1 MESREAWWQLI
12 DEARARV
19 AGAGVDEIAGA
30 ATRLLAERR
39 VGEIVAAQRELW
51 SLMAESYRSPLWAAA
66 YLINGGCSDDGFDYF
81 RGWLILQGREV
92 FERAVA
98 APDILA
104 QLPAVQA
111 AARRRED
118 LEGEEA
124 LGIAWRAHLTA
135 TGEELPPGSFSVRFP
150 ELDQAWNFDFDDLG
164 EMRRRLPRLTA
175 LYAGDEREAAV

>member
-12 DEARARV
+12 EEARAWV
-19 AGAGVDEIAGA
+19 AGAGVEEVAGA
-30 ATRLLAERR
+30 ATRLLADRG

-81 RGWLILQGREV
+81 RGWLILQGREM
-92 FERAVA
+92 FERVVA
-98 APDILA
+98 EPDTLA
-104 QLPAVQA
+104 RLPAVQA

-118 LEGEEA
+118 LAGEEA
-124 LGIAWRAHLTA
+124 LGIAWRAYLAA
-135 TGEELPPGSFSVRFP
+135 TGEELPPGSFSVRYP

-175 LYAGDEREAAV
+175 LYAGEERQASV